1 MTSRK
6 IKVLV
11 CDDHPLVL
19 EGIASV
25 LGIYDNIELVGAV
38 RSAREAVAAAVT
50 ALPDVVLMDI
60 NMAEMSGLDAIEV
73 FRERVPK
80 ARLLMLSM
88 HDSREYIST
97 AVMYG
102 ASGYLLKDLPPDELV
117 KAIETVAS
125 NGTYFSSGVSEVLLR
140 PTSAERGKTLTS
152 REQSVLLLVAA
163 GKSNKDVAETL
174 DISVLTVETHRKNI
188 KKKLGISSTAGLI
201 RYALEQGLIQPGGG
215 SQA

>member
-1 MTSRK
+1 MTAKK

-38 RSAREAVAAAVT
+38 RSAKEAIALAAT

-117 KAIETVAS
+117 KAIGIVAG
-125 NGTYFSSGVSEVLLR
+125 NGTYFSSGVNEVLLR
-140 PTSAERGKTLTS
+140 SASPERGKTLTS
-152 REQSVLLLVAA
+152 REQSILLLVAA

-188 KKKLGISSTAGLI
+188 RKKLGISSTAGLI
-201 RYALEQGLIQPGGG
+201 RYALEQGLIQPKGT
-215 SQA
+215 SDA

>member
-1 MTSRK
+1 MTGKK

-25 LGIYDNIELVGAV
+25 LGIYENIELIGAV
-38 RSAREAVAAAVT
+38 GSAKEAIALATAAP
-50 ALPDVVLMDI
+50 PDVVLMDI
-60 NMAEMSGLDAIEV
+60 NMAGMSGLDAIEV
-73 FRERVPK
+73 FRERIPK

-117 KAIETVAS
+117 KAIGIVAN
-125 NGTYFSSGVSEVLLR
+125 NGTYFSSGVNEVLLR
-140 PTSAERGKTLTS
+140 SAPSERGKTLTS
-152 REQSVLLLVAA
+152 REQSILLLVAA
-163 GKSNKDVAETL
+163 GKSNREVAETL

-201 RYALEQGLIQPGGG
+201 RYALEQGLIQPKGG
-215 SQA
+215 SGA